1 MSSKVGTWIET
12 TTYVA
17 ENPAR
22 VALLITLA
30 QTGRAM
36 DESTLAQM
44 GGILHQQVA
53 GHPIETALLV
63 RHIIELGEK
72 GLLQRDT
79 SGFRWELT
87 PIGALVS
94 RQWAPP
100 SAEPGGT
107 QPLEQHQIRSWR
119 DLLIELL
126 DFDAGLADQVGLG
139 REELL
144 AVQSNQL
151 AELRVMNRILADE
164 RLPAWLEELRAQAE
178 GRNIETNGVVD

>member
-1 MSSKVGTWIET
+1 MSSEVGTWIET

-30 QTGRAM
+30 QSGRAL

-44 GGILHQQVA
+44 AGILHQQVA

-72 GLLQRDT
+72 GLLQRDA
-79 SGFRWELT
+79 SGFRWEMT
-87 PIGALVS
+87 PIGSLVS

-100 SAEPGGT
+100 SAEPGGS
-107 QPLEQHQIRSWR
+107 QPLEPHQIRS
-119 DLLIELL
+119 
-126 DFDAGLADQVGLG
+126 
-139 REELL
+139 
-144 AVQSNQL
+144 
-151 AELRVMNRILADE
+151 
-164 RLPAWLEELRAQAE
+164 
-178 GRNIETNGVVD
+178 